1 MSSLS
6 GSNVRKRLTFF
17 CQPIYF
23 DLRECTG
30 PIPVSLSIEDVALTL
45 EHQGVWPRVGRPS
58 PRP

>member
-45 EHQGVWPRVGRPS
+45 EHQGV
-58 PRP
+58 

>member
-30 PIPVSLSIEDVALTL
+30 QFQSAFLSKTS
-45 EHQGVWPRVGRPS
+45 R
-58 PRP
+58 